1 MATSL
6 GELATQFG
14 CELIGDPSVT
24 VSKVAT
30 LSGADNQSVS
40 FLSNSAYRDQL
51 SGTRA
56 AVVILRAADAPAC
69 PVASLIAP
77 DPYLL
82 YARVATAL
90 HPAPMPSAGIHA
102 SAVVARSAK
111 ISPRAHLA
119 AHVVIGEHSVVADH
133 AVIGPNCVIGDNCSV
148 GIGTRLVASVT
159 LVEDVVIGARCIV
172 HPGAT
177 IGCDGF
183 GNAMGETGWVKVP
196 QVGGV
201 RIGDDVEIGAN
212 TTVDRG
218 AIEHTV
224 IENGV
229 RLDNLVQIAHNVR
242 VGEHSAL
249 AAMTGISGSTVI
261 GKRCM
266 FAGQTGTVG
275 HLTICDDVIVTGKSM
290 VSKNISKPGVYSG
303 GFPAED
309 ARTWKKRIA
318 RFRRLDTLVARIGAI
333 EEGRK
338 KDKQSNER

>member
-24 VSKVAT
+24 ISKVAT
-30 LSGADNQSVS
+30 LSGADDRSIS
-40 FLSNSAYRDQL
+40 FLSNPAYREQL
-51 SGTRA
+51 KVTRA
-56 AVVILRAADAPAC
+56 AAVILRAADADDC
-69 PVASLIAP
+69 PVASLVSSN
-77 DPYLL
+77 PYLL
-82 YARVATAL
+82 YARIAAVL
-90 HPAPMPSAGIHA
+90 YPAPGASAGIHD
-102 SAVVARSAK
+102 SAVIASSAR
-111 ISPRAHLA
+111 ISPRASVA
-119 AHVVIGEHSVVADH
+119 AHVVIGENSVIADDVH
-133 AVIGPNCVIGDNCSV
+133 VGPNCVIGDNCRI
-148 GIGTRLVASVT
+148 GQGTRLAASVT
-159 LVEDVVIGARCIV
+159 LVDDVVIGARCIV
-172 HPGAT
+172 HPGAV

-183 GNAMGETGWVKVP
+183 GNAMSGAGWVKVP

-212 TTVDRG
+212 TTIDRG
-218 AIEHTV
+218 AIDHTV

-242 VGEHSAL
+242 IGEHTAL

-275 HLTICDDVIVTGKSM
+275 HLTICDDVIITGKSM
-290 VSKNISKPGVYSG
+290 VSKDISRPGTYSG
-303 GFPAED
+303 GFPAEE

-318 RFRRLDTLVARIGAI
+318 RFRRLDALAERVGAI
-333 EEGRK
+333 E
-338 KDKQSNER
+338 KDRHDNDG